1 MAEFD
6 ELRRFS
12 PEERIKRLKAEEEK
26 RKREIEKAEEM
37 IKESGAEIEL
47 DEELK
52 RVPIPQIRSLEI
64 NDMFFSPTAKWVFEA
79 KKQVQIKP
87 KEEMFP
93 AAEPPKER
101 MSELEETVEEE
112 AKRTQVSAQGAGGP
126 QYGIITE
133 MSAVQRVYQGIKQ
146 VAGNIAEQGYATV
159 QQVAKLESYESVIEK
174 TVQESSPVL
183 GDERAKGMIIGG
195 KEIITEI
202 RGGYITVKEEDKRP
216 SVIEK
221 EEQKYRI

>member
-6 ELRRFS
+6 EFRKLG
-12 PEERIKRLKAEEEK
+12 PEERIKKLKAEEEK
-26 RKREIEKAEEM
+26 RKREIDKAEEM

-93 AAEPPKER
+93 TAEPQ
-101 MSELEETVEEE
+101 MSPLEETVEEE
-112 AKRTQVSAQGAGGP
+112 ARKTQATAPAAGGP
-126 QYGIITE
+126 QYGMITE
-133 MSAVQRVYQGIKQ
+133 MSAMARVYHGIKQ
-146 VAGNIAEQGYATV
+146 VAGNIAEQGYATP
-159 QQVAKLESYESVIEK
+159 QQVATLESYESAIEK

-183 GDERAKGMIIGG
+183 SDQRAKGMMVGG

-202 RGGYITVKEEDKRP
+202 RGGYVTVREEDKRA

-221 EEQKYRI
+221 EEQKYKI

>member
-26 RKREIEKAEEM
+26 RKREIEQAEEM

-93 AAEPPKER
+93 AAAPPKE
-101 MSELEETVEEE
+101 MSPLEETVEEE
-112 AKRTQVSAQGAGGP
+112 ARKTQASALAAGGP
-126 QYGIITE
+126 QYAIITE
-133 MSAVQRVYQGIKQ
+133 MSAMARVYHGIKQ
-146 VAGNIAEQGYATV
+146 VAGNIAEQGYATP
-159 QQVAKLESYESVIEK
+159 QQVEKLESYESVIEK
-174 TVQESSPVL
+174 TVRESSPVL
-183 GDERAKGMIIGG
+183 GDDRARGMAVGG

-202 RGGYITVKEEDKRP
+202 RGGYITVKEEDKRSP
-216 SVIEK
+216 VTDK

>member
-6 ELRRFS
+6 DIRRLP

-26 RKREIEKAEEM
+26 RKREIEKAEDM
-37 IKESGAEIEL
+37 IEESGAEIEL

-93 AAEPPKER
+93 TAEPPKE
-101 MSELEETVEEE
+101 MSPLEETVEEE
-112 AKRTQVSAQGAGGP
+112 SRRTQASAQAAGGP

-133 MSAVQRVYQGIKQ
+133 MSAIARVYHGIKQ
-146 VAGNIAEQGYATV
+146 VAGNIAEQGYATP
-159 QQVAKLESYESVIEK
+159 QQVAKLESYESAIEK
-174 TVQESSPVL
+174 IVQESSPVL
-183 GDERAKGMIIGG
+183 SDQRAKGMMVGG

-202 RGGYITVKEEDKRP
+202 RGGYITVKEEDRIP
-216 SVIEK
+216 SREK
-221 EEQKYRI
+221 EEQKYKI